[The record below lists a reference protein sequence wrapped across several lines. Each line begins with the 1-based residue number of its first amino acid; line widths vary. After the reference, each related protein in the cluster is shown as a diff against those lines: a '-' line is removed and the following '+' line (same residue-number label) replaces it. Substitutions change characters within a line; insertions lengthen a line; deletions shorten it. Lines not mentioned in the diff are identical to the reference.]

1 MEPSPRMGNIAEDE
15 PLGFSI
21 NNRKSAIGNQKF
33 PQPFR
38 RIEMSSAN
46 RLFVHHIQCYA
57 GLNSCENR
65 GVDRML
71 PVEMIVRKLLITSQL
86 SIPKLNRFNLP
97 VDRRGPRA
105 APLGPPGHRSLN
117 SGQQNASAGHCTGRA
132 GRVFVAAFT
141 PGNCERFTVL
151 GYDDGYSRL
160 WRVETRTRG
169 VVVTRID

>member
-1 MEPSPRMGNIAEDE
+1 MGNIAEDE

-46 RLFVHHIQCYA
+46 RLFVHHIQCFA
-57 GLNSCENR
+57 CLTCCENR
-65 GVDRML
+65 GIEGML
-71 PVEMIVRKLLITSQL
+71 PVEIIVRKCLITSQL

-105 APLGPPGHRSLN
+105 APQGPPGLRSLN
-117 SGQQNASAGHCTGRA
+117 SGQQNASTGHSTCRA
-132 GRVFVAAFT
+132 GRFFVTVDCIARFSGASVRIASWVGVIPTARVFT
-141 PGNCERFTVL
+141 SGPRHL
-151 GYDDGYSRL
+151 P
-160 WRVETRTRG
+160 
-169 VVVTRID
+169 